1 MEDEIHDRSVLVS
14 PGGTGVPPVLTGRDG
29 RDARAPCATRQVA
42 RQTVSRKVNTRSSL
56 TTRSS
61 PLLLNRHGL
70 GLFLGLALAGCV
82 SVPEIPRDIRKETHR
97 LGTGGDSLTVDFYH
111 RPGNK
116 PRPLAVVVHGF
127 LANKDRMAHW
137 GVLLARAG
145 FLVAVP
151 TNPTYA
157 NDDRNVAAIVG
168 LVKAGRGGA
177 WPVAA
182 ATDGRVALVGFSRGG
197 FETMLA
203 AAELG
208 DAVDTWVGLDPVDRE
223 GKGRAAAADVQVP
236 GLALLADPAPLNAN
250 GNARGMFSAYGGKLE
265 VVPVRGSGHL
275 DAESPRRGGKFA
287 EFARPVSEFLRRVFE
302 M

>member
-1 MEDEIHDRSVLVS
+1 MRLLLLFAVLLSAGCVSRPDRSADIRQE
-14 PGGTGVPPVLTGRDG
+14 THRVLTGRES
-29 RDARAPCATRQVA
+29 VA
-42 RQTVSRKVNTRSSL
+42 
-56 TTRSS
+56 
-61 PLLLNRHGL
+61 
-70 GLFLGLALAGCV
+70 
-82 SVPEIPRDIRKETHR
+82 
-97 LGTGGDSLTVDFYH
+97 VDFYY
-111 RPGNK
+111 RSGPGR
-116 PRPLAVVVHGF
+116 RPLAVVVHGF

-168 LVKAGRGGA
+168 LVKAGRAGA

-182 ATDGRVALVGFSRGG
+182 GSDGRVALVGFSRGG

-208 DAVDTWVGLDPVDRE
+208 DAVDAWVGLDPVDRD
-223 GKGRAAAADVQVP
+223 GKGRAAAADVRVP
-236 GLALLADPAPLNAN
+236 GLALLADPAPINAN
-250 GNARGMFSAYGGKLE
+250 GNARGMLSAYGGKLE
-265 VVPVRGSGHL
+265 IMPVRGSGHL

-287 EFARPVSEFLRRVFE
+287 EFAEPVLVFLRRVFE